1 MNGYETSQIHGR
13 ERTEVNGAA
22 GQNPQAVMSEHKTLK
37 NQLLESLTY
46 QFTDMV
52 TAIAGRCDLLADRLS
67 DPQILAEISAI
78 REHAMKAEDLN
89 RTVFALAEE
98 YRREVKVQTTPQA

>member
-1 MNGYETSQIHGR
+1 MNVNQLYGR
-13 ERTEVNGAA
+13 ERTEVNAA
-22 GQNPQAVMSEHKTLK
+22 GQHLQTVMPEHKALK
-37 NQLLESLTY
+37 THLLESLTC

-67 DPQILAEISAI
+67 DPQVLAEISAI
-78 REHAMKAEDLN
+78 RQYAMKAEDLN

-98 YRREVKVQTTPQA
+98 YRREVKLPTPLQA